1 MIGKKYVSNIW
12 CGKHTYFDENG
23 YPMKNFPYIDPKI
36 KNTGIGSFSL
46 WCGEHTYFDNDGN
59 KIKIIPYIDP
69 KIKNTGIGSYN
80 LWCGNHTYFSDVDD
94 YQMYTEEKDITIID
108 LETNKEYKTTQKKT
122 YPIYNII
129 D

>member
-1 MIGKKYVSNIW
+1 MTGKNYVSNIW

-23 YPMKNFPYIDPKI
+23 YPIKNF
-36 KNTGIGSFSL
+36 
-46 WCGEHTYFDNDGN
+46 
-59 KIKIIPYIDP
+59 PYIDP

-94 YQMYTEEKDITIID
+94 YEMYTEEKDITIVD
-108 LETNKEYKTTQKKT
+108 LETNEEYKITQKKN
-122 YPIYNII
+122 YPIYII